1 MKKLRVLLIILLL
14 IAVGCKKNSVTLDEF
29 IEVARFN
36 GYYIEENKT
45 GYESYDY
52 ISDIYYAVNRE
63 NAYDVQFLKL
73 ESSETAKKFFLLN
86 VNEIKNNLT
95 TEDYIKS
102 KSLSN
107 YELYHAENESTY
119 YLVIR
124 SKENIIYISAPI
136 NYINEI
142 EEFLEELD
150 LEYWGE
156 VWEKQE
162 VN

>member
-1 MKKLRVLLIILLL
+1 MRKLRYLLL
-14 IAVGCKKNSVTLDEF
+14 ILLFIVVGCKKNSVTLDEF
-29 IEVARFN
+29 IDIAKFN

-45 GYESYDY
+45 GYESYSY

-63 NAYDVQFLKL
+63 NAYDIQFLKL
-73 ESSETAKKFFLLN
+73 DNDDYAKKFFLLN

-107 YELYHAENESTY
+107 YELYHAENDSTY

-150 LEYWGE
+150 LEY
-156 VWEKQE
+156 
-162 VN
+162 

>member
-1 MKKLRVLLIILLL
+1 MRKLKYLLLILLL
-14 IAVGCKKNSVTLDEF
+14 IVVGCKKNSVTLDEF

-36 GYYIEENKT
+36 GYLIENNKT

-73 ESSETAKKFFLLN
+73 DSSETAKKFFLLN
-86 VNEIKNNLT
+86 VDEIKKNLT
-95 TEDYIKS
+95 TNDYIKS
-102 KSLSN
+102 KSLTN
-107 YELYHAENESTY
+107 YELYHAENSDTY

-142 EEFLEELD
+142 EEFLEDLD
-150 LEYWGE
+150 LEY
-156 VWEKQE
+156 
-162 VN
+162 